1 MSHTYTTT
9 PNLMSDAL
17 ERAYAHA
24 ILTESQPLSLKKG
37 LRTVGRA
44 LSRSAKFVG
53 RVVTEVLN
61 AQAEARARNMLH
73 NRSPW

>member
-1 MSHTYTTT
+1 MSYTTT

-24 ILTESQPLSLKKG
+24 ILTDSQPLSLKKG

-44 LSRSAKFVG
+44 LSRGAKAVG
-53 RVVTEVLN
+53 RHIGAALN
-61 AQAEARARNMLH
+61 AQAEARARNMLR
-73 NRSPW
+73 NRTYW